1 MSGDGRA
8 APRAPVRPQ
17 PLSQLALTAARWP
30 PAAALAGLI
39 TFGAVFPERYG
50 LLPKW
55 ASGPM
60 WLMVC
65 TLVFL
70 STFAHASPR
79 LRWMEAQLTR
89 GFLLIASGLLVFGV
103 LDLVVLALSP
113 GSPIRGIPLLV
124 TGATLWLWNVT
135 VFALWY
141 WLLDRGGP
149 ELRLRGAP
157 GPVDFQFP
165 RLPDAPELAPRF
177 VDYIFLAFNTSI
189 SFSPTDTAPMTARA
203 KLLMMTQ
210 ALLSLVTLV
219 VVVARAVNL
228 LE

>member
-1 MSGDGRA
+1 MTSR
-8 APRAPVRPQ
+8 

-39 TFGAVFPERYG
+39 AFGAIFPERYG

-55 ASGPM
+55 ASRPL
-60 WLMVC
+60 WLMVLA
-65 TLVFL
+65 LVFL

-89 GFLLIASGLLVFGV
+89 WFLAIATGLLVFGV
-103 LDLVVLALSP
+103 IDLVILALSE

-124 TGATLWLWNVT
+124 TGATLWVWNVT

-149 ELRLRGAP
+149 EARLRGAAARADFRFP
-157 GPVDFQFP
+157 QPVDGP
-165 RLPDAPELAPRF
+165 PPGVALKF
-177 VDYIFLAFNTSI
+177 VDYVFVAFSTSI

-210 ALLSLVTLV
+210 AILSLVTLV
-219 VVVARAVNL
+219 VVVARAVNI

>member
-1 MSGDGRA
+1 M
-8 APRAPVRPQ
+8 
-17 PLSQLALTAARWP
+17 L
-30 PAAALAGLI
+30 
-39 TFGAVFPERYG
+39 
-50 LLPKW
+50 
-55 ASGPM
+55 
-60 WLMVC
+60 LMVC
-65 TLVFL
+65 ALVFF

-89 GFLLIASGLLVFGV
+89 WFLALATGLLVFGV
-103 LDLVVLALSP
+103 IDLVVLALSP

-149 ELRLRGAP
+149 ERRLQGLT
-157 GPVDFQFP
+157 GLVDFQFP
-165 RLPDAPELAPRF
+165 QALDAPPPGKGLQF
-177 VDYIFLAFNTSI
+177 VDYAFLAFSTSI
-189 SFSPTDTAPMTARA
+189 SFSPPDTAPMTARA
-203 KLLMMTQ
+203 KLLMMSQ

>member
-1 MSGDGRA
+1 MT
-8 APRAPVRPQ
+8 PR

-39 TFGAVFPERYG
+39 AFGAIFPERYG

-55 ASGPM
+55 AGRPM
-60 WLMVC
+60 LVMVSA
-65 TLVFL
+65 LVFF
-70 STFAHASPR
+70 STFAHASAR

-89 GFLLIASGLLVFGV
+89 WFLAIATGLLVFGV
-103 LDLVVLALSP
+103 VDLVVLALSE

-149 ELRLRGAP
+149 EGRLQGAP
-157 GPVDFQFP
+157 ARVDFQFP
-165 RLPDAPELAPRF
+165 QPLDAPPPGRGLLF
-177 VDYIFLAFNTSI
+177 VDYVFLAFSTSI
-189 SFSPTDTAPMTARA
+189 SFSPPDTAPMTARA
-203 KLLMMTQ
+203 KLLMMSQ